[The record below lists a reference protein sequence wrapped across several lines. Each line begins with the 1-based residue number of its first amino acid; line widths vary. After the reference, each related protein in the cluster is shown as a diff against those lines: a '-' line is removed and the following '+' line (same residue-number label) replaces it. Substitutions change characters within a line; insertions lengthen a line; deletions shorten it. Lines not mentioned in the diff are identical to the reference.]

1 MSQENKNQAGNASQ
15 ADENGNPMS
24 ETPQPEAGLSG
35 KEISRRDAVQ
45 LLAAFPVAAFL
56 SWPTADQEK
65 ARRFVDGALRA
76 ASEGTPFAPKFF
88 TPGEFRTARIL
99 ADMIIPRDER
109 SGSASDAGVLEFM
122 DFTMIDRPN
131 SQKWMRA
138 GLAWIDA
145 QSSTRFGKAFADVT
159 ESQREAILNDIA
171 WPARATPAMA
181 DGVSF
186 FNRFRDMTASGFWSS
201 QVGVKDLK
209 YIGNTFAPNWNGCPP
224 AALQKLGVTYAKFDR
239 TKLRLTPD

>member
-1 MSQENKNQAGNASQ
+1 MSNESENPIQTPPDSASGNESAPDETGASK
-15 ADENGNPMS
+15 D
-24 ETPQPEAGLSG
+24 
-35 KEISRRDAVQ
+35 ISRRDAVQ
-45 LLAAFPVAAFL
+45 LLAAFPIAAFL

-65 ARRFVDGALRA
+65 ARRFVDEALRGA
-76 ASEGTPFAPKFF
+76 AEGTPFAPKFF
-88 TPGEFRTARIL
+88 TAAEFRTARVL

-109 SGSASDAGVLEFM
+109 SGNASDAGVLEFM

-138 GLAWIDA
+138 GLTWIDA
-145 QSSTRFGKAFADVT
+145 QSGTRFGKPFVDVT
-159 ESQREAILNDIA
+159 EAQREAILNDIA

-186 FNRFRDMTASGFWSS
+186 FNRFRDLTASGFWSS

-224 AALQKLGVTYAKFDR
+224 AALEKLGVTYAKFDR
-239 TKLRLTPD
+239 TKLRLTPN